1 MKTTG
6 MPKGYEID
14 HEKSQIVFKKAE
26 ETLKVPFW
34 GWYKGGNGDRLVRV
48 TDISTDG
55 LWHTCDI
62 GMITSEY
69 FQRLATPEEI
79 KAHLIVQIS
88 ERYPDGMFCEISF
101 PSRQYPV
108 TGHWSYN
115 EGYDMLQNN
124 GYIIYESGTW
134 AKPAKSYPTWEELLD
149 EEITSCARVYFKLLR
164 IAAYLNR
171 ENKTTYYR
179 ATAFYS
185 LATTPFKVKAIFKAN
200 GSEQDLID
208 YFK

>member
-88 ERYPDGMFCEISF
+88 ERYPDGMFCGISF

-108 TGHWSYN
+108 TGHWSYS
-115 EGYDMLQNN
+115 EEYDMLQNN
-124 GYIIYESGTW
+124 RCIIYESGTW
-134 AKPAKSYPTWEELLD
+134 AKPVKSYPTWEELMGSYHQYNAKTYVRL
-149 EEITSCARVYFKLLR
+149 CRVVD
-164 IAAYLNR
+164 YLNKKNNF
-171 ENKTTYYR
+171 ELR

-185 LATTPFKVKAIFKAN
+185 LANTPAKVKAIFKAN

>member
-14 HEKSQIVFKKAE
+14 HEKSQIVFKKVE

-34 GWYKGGNGDRLVRV
+34 GMYESSCPSGVELQRTTVSNAGRDYDAKNYWWP
-48 TDISTDG
+48 T
-55 LWHTCDI
+55 
-62 GMITSEY
+62 EQ
-69 FQRLATPEEI
+69 FARLATPEEI
-79 KAHLIVQIS
+79 KAHLIAQVP

-101 PSRQYPV
+101 LSRQYPV
-108 TGHWSYN
+108 TGHWSYS
-115 EGYDMLQNN
+115 EEYDMLQNN

-134 AKPAKSYPTWEELLD
+134 AKPVKSYPTWEELMGSYHQYNAKTYVRL
-149 EEITSCARVYFKLLR
+149 CRVVD
-164 IAAYLNR
+164 YLNKKNNF
-171 ENKTTYYR
+171 ELR

-185 LATTPFKVKAIFKAN
+185 LANTPAKVKAIFKAN